1 MEDLNISMLAIGIAA
16 VAHFVLGFLWY
27 TPLFGK
33 VWAKEIGMNQD
44 WGDEKEK
51 KAKMKTMMYG
61 MVVMLIGNI
70 FMAYV
75 FSHNIAAWD
84 FVPGMEE
91 MSIAQSGFMA
101 AMFTWL
107 GFFLPVDAGTMFWEG
122 RSFKLF
128 AINTGYH
135 LTSLIL
141 VAMIIVF
148 VR

>member
-1 MEDLNISMLAIGIAA
+1 MENLNISLLAIVIAA
-16 VAHFVLGFLWY
+16 IAHFILGFLWY

-33 VWAKEIGMNQD
+33 VWAKEMGMSTD
-44 WGDEKEK
+44 FGEGEEK
-51 KAKMKTMMYG
+51 KAKMKTMMQG
-61 MVVMLIGNI
+61 MVVMLIGNL
-70 FMAYV
+70 FLAYV

-84 FVPGMEE
+84 FVPGMENI
-91 MSIAQSGFMA
+91 SITQSAFMA

-107 GFFLPVDAGTMFWEG
+107 GFFLPVDAGTIFWEG